1 MQQRSLASFA
11 DPVLADLIERARAAQ
26 SVAEAAQSAVWA
38 YITECHQVAGDAVEP
53 DHWPLSAD
61 HPDLITVAQAA
72 ARAGRHVDTI
82 GRWCRERGVGKM
94 YGGRWRVSVRR
105 LKSLLA

>member
-1 MQQRSLASFA
+1 MEVRLHPSFS

-38 YITECHQVAGDAVEP
+38 YITECQQGAGATIEP

-61 HPDLITVAQAA
+61 HPDLLTVAQAA

-105 LKSLLA
+105 LNSLLA